1 MMKSLLR
8 RILVSTVAFAGLL
21 AVAPQALAAAEAGAP
36 GRIEERLRSYLSN
49 YLQPSEYLIVVRAK
63 PPTPA
68 PLKAPAKTG
77 ASLPGLP
84 GFGGDAAAPG
94 PRSYYDAQ
102 GDLHSFGDDHEPV
115 TVQVILDAAVNAQKV
130 ALFKRILPTL
140 GGLDPS
146 RDSIS
151 VSTGQLERPAPK
163 EPPKEHDPNW
173 VDSLMK
179 YKEELTSLGLGL
191 LGAVC
196 LLLVIN
202 GMMNALT
209 ASRRPGA
216 PSKDIPQ
223 SKNETPKAGEPAKPA
238 APGSPDARPDR
249 VGRLGLGNLN
259 RSQVFSRDSMLYQTI
274 AEINKEAVDHPE
286 RLARLLAEWVFEG
299 KAGMA
304 ATLLN
309 NFDMQTAEGVI
320 AKMVPADV
328 DRIQPHLTAPTEPF
342 SDENYDVVTKARQDL
357 IALSAKIKRD
367 AGRQDFGFLVELDDE
382 VLFEVLK
389 GETPQTLALIS
400 TQVPPHRLNKAFNSL
415 SEVQIE
421 SLFEEL
427 CRVNERGTGVRDE
440 TRDRL
445 QKKVKAAAG
454 LTLTDASKSST
465 MLGLLSQLRGTTVQK
480 KVLKR
485 IEAIDPAVSDKI
497 RESIF
502 FFDDALALSERHL
515 RLLAVDVDVL
525 VLTRA
530 LHGSPE
536 DVQSRVRAALPKA
549 AEEIYAFELRSN
561 RTYSTI
567 EVAEAQDRVVEAL
580 HRLEQTGR
588 IKASDIRGNRTVPKK
603 PRAAA

>member
-1 MMKSLLR
+1 MMKSLVQ
-8 RILVSTVAFAGLL
+8 RILLSAFAVAGVL
-21 AVAPQALAAAEAGAP
+21 AFSHESLAASDAGAP
-36 GRIEERLRSYLSN
+36 ARIEERLRSYLAN
-49 YLQPSEYLIVVRAK
+49 YLQPSEFLIVVRAK
-63 PPTPA
+63 PVAA

-84 GFGGDAAAPG
+84 GFGDGESPG

-102 GDLHSFGDDHEPV
+102 GDLHSFGDEHDPV
-115 TVQVILDAAVNAQKV
+115 TVQVILDSAVNAQKV

-146 RDSIS
+146 RDQIS

-179 YKEELTSLGLGL
+179 YKEELTSLGMGL
-191 LGAVC
+191 LGAIC

-202 GMMNALT
+202 GVMNTLA

-216 PSKDIPQ
+216 PASKEPPMP
-223 SKNETPKAGEPAKPA
+223 KNETPKAGEPAKPVSA
-238 APGSPDARPDR
+238 ANPEGKPDR

-274 AEINKEAVDHPE
+274 AEINKEAVENPE
-286 RLARLLAEWVFEG
+286 RVARLLAGWVFEG

-328 DRIQPHLTAPTEPF
+328 DRIQPHLTAQTEPF

-367 AGRQDFGFLVELDDE
+367 GNRQDFGFLVELDDE
-382 VLFEVLK
+382 ILCEVLK

-400 TQVPPHRLNKAFNSL
+400 TQIPPHRLSKSFAAL

-440 TRDRL
+440 TRERL
-445 QKKVKAAAG
+445 QKKVKAASS
-454 LTLTDASKSST
+454 LTLTDSSKSTT
-465 MLGLLSQLRGTTVQK
+465 MLGLLAQLRSSGLQK
-480 KVLKR
+480 NVLKR
-485 IEAIDPAVSDKI
+485 IEAIDPAVSDRI
-497 RESIF
+497 RESMF
-502 FFDDALALSERHL
+502 FFDDALGLSERHL

-525 VLTRA
+525 VWTRA

-536 DVQSRVRAALPKA
+536 DVQKRIRACLPKA
-549 AEEIYAFELRSN
+549 AEEIFAFELRSN
-561 RTYSTI
+561 RSYSAVEI
-567 EVAEAQDRVVEAL
+567 AEAQETVVESL
-580 HRLEQTGR
+580 HRLEQAGR
-588 IKASDIRGNRTVPKK
+588 IKAAEIRGARAAAPKK